1 MNIALFDFDGTI
13 TNKDTFMLFTLQ
25 MSGATK
31 FIFGMLILSPIF
43 ILYRL
48 RILSNQY
55 MKSSIIK
62 FYYKDMDINDVKEVA
77 KVFNENVI
85 RKIIRKKALDRITW
99 HKEMNDRVVVVS
111 ASSNIWLEE
120 WCDEN
125 DIELVSTQLEVIDG
139 KLTGNLVGM
148 NCFGPEKVRRV
159 KEIYDL
165 DQYQKVFAY
174 GDSRGD
180 KELLEF
186 ADISDFKPF
195 T

>member
-1 MNIALFDFDGTI
+1 
-13 TNKDTFMLFTLQ
+13 
-25 MSGATK
+25 
-31 FIFGMLILSPIF
+31 
-43 ILYRL
+43 
-48 RILSNQY
+48 
-55 MKSSIIK
+55 
-62 FYYKDMDINDVKEVA
+62 MDINDVKEVA